1 MKAEITE
8 NNTTQIMSVRSFI
21 IGSIIIVGIITIGGY
36 LYGRK
41 NRSYQP
47 SMHKNKAMST
57 QQNTE
62 AHQNKQV
69 ERQNANSDAF
79 YQAIIDNNLF
89 RPLGWQPE
97 APQPKYMLIG
107 TAIATNT
114 TQHTKA
120 FIVERQS
127 GQLHIVK
134 VNDRIGEQ
142 MVKGIEAKQVILQG
156 GDQEI
161 ILQIEHSPFF

>member
-1 MKAEITE
+1 
-8 NNTTQIMSVRSFI
+8 MS
-21 IGSIIIVGIITIGGY
+21 IITIGGY

-47 SMHKNKAMST
+47 STDKNKVMNT

-62 AHQNKQV
+62 VHQNKQV
-69 ERQNANSDAF
+69 ERKNANSDAF
-79 YQAIIDNNLF
+79 YQAIIDNNIF

-97 APQPKYMLIG
+97 TPQPKYVLIG

-120 FIVERQS
+120 YIVERQS
-127 GQLHIVK
+127 GQLHVVR

-142 MVKGIEAKQVILQG
+142 MVKGIEAKQVILQK